1 MEILNRRIR
10 CDCDKG
16 VGKVEVCVRRLTVCH
31 FMTSK
36 EG

>member
-16 VGKVEVCVRRLTVCH
+16 VGKVEVCVRRLIVCH
-31 FMTSK
+31 VMI
-36 EG
+36 